1 VSQAQVDDRSF
12 AHESGIFGDAGLD
25 SSSIDEENEPG
36 FQNPTPKPPRQQKH
50 SGTAFQN
57 SQPIIAEIAQNTRV
71 ERIREETRTLPDSP
85 FSPLARFGNVL
96 SKVFS
101 YLTSI
106 LEL

>member
-1 VSQAQVDDRSF
+1 MSQAQVADRSF

-36 FQNPTPKPPRQQKH
+36 YQNPTPKEPRQQKL

-71 ERIREETRTLPDSP
+71 ERIREENRTPLDTP

-96 SKVFS
+96 SEVVS

>member
-1 VSQAQVDDRSF
+1 MSQAQVADRSF

-36 FQNPTPKPPRQQKH
+36 FQNPTPKQPRQQKL

-71 ERIREETRTLPDSP
+71 KRIREETRTPPNSP
-85 FSPLARFGNVL
+85 FGPLARFGNLL
-96 SKVFS
+96 SEVFS
-101 YLTSI
+101 YLMSI